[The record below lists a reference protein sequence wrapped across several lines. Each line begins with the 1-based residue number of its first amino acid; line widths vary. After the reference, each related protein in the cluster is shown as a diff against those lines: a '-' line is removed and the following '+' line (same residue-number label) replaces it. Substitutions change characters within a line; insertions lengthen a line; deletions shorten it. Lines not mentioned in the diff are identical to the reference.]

1 MRYLCELPPDRG
13 VDPSAQGNHAIRAAA
28 SHGQLDS
35 VRYLCELPRDR
46 GVDPSAG
53 DNHAIRAAASHGQLD
68 IVRYLC
74 ELPPDRGVDPQACH
88 ITIFPCL
95 LKSQSQVVRYLSCL
109 PGMPPRTAATSMYTV
124 PEMTTGTAQQR
135 WELDNCYNSM
145 TVRRM
150 ARQPVLAL
158 CAVIGGPH
166 HRGERLSPGRV
177 SSSV

>member
-88 ITIFPCL
+88 ITTFPCL
-95 LKSQSQVVRYLSCL
+95 LKSQSQVVRYLSYL

-124 PEMTTGTAQQR
+124 PEMTTSTALER
-135 WELDNCYNSM
+135 WELDNCYDSM

-166 HRGERLSPGRV
+166 HRGGRLSPGRV
-177 SSSV
+177 GSSV